1 MPARFFSRFVIL
13 ISLCLASAALTYAS
27 PNTEALARKAVSE
40 NSSESAQAI
49 AELRALGPAGLRVL
63 FEVHADEIKRH
74 ATGGDADFNSPQWQR
89 LAAALD
95 AVSQQR
101 NDYLSML
108 YWYTDFERAK
118 TAAKESGKPILS
130 LRLLGNLN
138 EELSCANS
146 RFFRTALYSNAEI
159 SAALRERF
167 ILHWKSVRPAPRITI
182 DYGDGRKFET
192 TITGNS
198 IHYILDAEGRVVD
211 ALPGLYGPQT
221 FLRELTQAEAVAK
234 KVAGQKAQQSW
245 ETLRAYHDA
254 RIDAIARDWAGD
266 AEKVGV
272 KVPAI
277 EARNA
282 DDKHPPSAR
291 AAARMAVTKAISE
304 IGTINAITYDARN
317 LQQATNDEAWL
328 KIASLHVEE
337 ARLDEMSRYLIRRQ
351 NQNLREING
360 QAAQAMTNDNL
371 ISNLIEKFQ
380 SNLALDTVRNE
391 YMLHTQIHAWLIGNR
406 YLNDLDG
413 LNERVYAQLFMSP
426 RSDPWLGLVVP
437 DAYTGLQ
444 NGGVVLSGKE

>member
-1 MPARFFSRFVIL
+1 MTARFFSRFVIL
-13 ISLCLASAALTYAS
+13 ISLCLAFAALAYAS
-27 PNTEALARKAVSE
+27 PNTEALARKAVSK

-74 ATGGDADFNSPQWQR
+74 ATGEDADFNSPQWQR

-95 AVSQQR
+95 AVGQQR
-101 NDYLSML
+101 NDYLSGL

-254 RIDAIARDWAGD
+254 RIDTIARDWAGD

-328 KIASLHVEE
+328 KIASLHVED

-360 QAAQAMTNDNL
+360 QAAQAMSNDNL

-406 YLNDLDG
+406 YLSDLDA

-426 RSDPWLGLVVP
+426 RSDPWLGLIVP

-444 NGGVVLSGKE
+444 NGGIVK